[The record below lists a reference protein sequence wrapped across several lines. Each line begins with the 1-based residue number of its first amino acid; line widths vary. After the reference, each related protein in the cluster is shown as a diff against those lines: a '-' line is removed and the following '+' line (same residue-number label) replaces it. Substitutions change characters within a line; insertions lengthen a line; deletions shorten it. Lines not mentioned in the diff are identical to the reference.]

1 MVGTLALCPPYEVPA
16 LQRLV
21 VIARV
26 VALWRGDVAVL
37 VIIVLD
43 RSALRLLRF
52 VVLWFR
58 RLVLPAGSAHVM
70 PFSSDES
77 TLLCM
82 PIRSIRMISIR
93 LSLAGMLAPVTR
105 TYLPFL
111 RRSVQKGLHT
121 EQA

>member
-1 MVGTLALCPPYEVPA
+1 MVLCPPYEVPA

-52 VVLWFR
+52 VVALFR
-58 RLVLPAGSAHVM
+58 RLGLPAGSAHVM

-77 TLLCM
+77 ALLCM
-82 PIRSIRMISIR
+82 PIRSIRMISI
-93 LSLAGMLAPVTR
+93 LSSLAGMLPLTTR
-105 TYLPFL
+105 TFLPFL
-111 RRSVQKGLHT
+111 RRSVQKGFHT
-121 EQA
+121 EP